1 MYRVLIAD
9 DHPLFR
15 DAISRTLSM
24 QTSSHDAV
32 RTSAPA
38 CELLEAASLSEALAL
53 IEVHADTLDLLLLD
67 LDLPDSHGLEG
78 LVRLRAEAD
87 WLPVAILSAHEERT
101 TVLEALTLGA
111 VGYLPKSTSAEAL
124 REALRRLLA
133 GEVYVPASLIRTTPR
148 LASLPSHPLCA
159 NSADTGTGV
168 NDGTSER
175 RHHASP
181 LAPTMSDT
189 DFAKHWQTLTGK
201 QRGVLQ
207 RMVLGESNKMI
218 AWQLGVAETTV
229 KTHVS
234 AILRK
239 LGVSSR
245 VQAILIASRALPAL
259 PETQRTMP
267 QPSPHE

>member
-1 MYRVLIAD
+1 MYRLLIAD

-15 DAISRTLSM
+15 DAISRTLSA
-24 QTSSHDAV
+24 QTSPLAAQKEAV
-32 RTSAPA
+32 LA
-38 CELLEAASLSEALAL
+38 CELLEAASLGEALTM
-53 IEVHADTLDLLLLD
+53 IEANADTLDLVLLD

-78 LVRLRAEAD
+78 LTRLRAEVD
-87 WLPVAILSAHEERT
+87 WLPVAILSAHEERA

-111 VGYLPKSTSAEAL
+111 VGYLSKSTSAEAL
-124 REALRRLLA
+124 REALTRMLA
-133 GEVYVPASLIRTTPR
+133 GEIHVPASLMRTSMPR
-148 LASLPSHPLCA
+148 PPMRDDAADSASRS
-159 NSADTGTGV
+159 
-168 NDGTSER
+168 
-175 RHHASP
+175 ASP
-181 LAPTMSDT
+181 PLIPAMSDT
-189 DFAKHWQTLTGK
+189 DFLVHWQALTGK

-245 VQAILIASRALPAL
+245 VQAILLASRGLAMASSLSQP
-259 PETQRTMP
+259 PST
-267 QPSPHE
+267 QPSSTQPSSTHST

>member
-15 DAISRTLSM
+15 DAISRTLSA
-24 QTSSHDAV
+24 QTSPLAAQKEAV
-32 RTSAPA
+32 LA
-38 CELLEAASLSEALAL
+38 CELLEAASLGEALAV
-53 IEVHADTLDLLLLD
+53 IEANADTLDLVLLD
-67 LDLPDSHGLEG
+67 LDLPDSHGLDG
-78 LVRLRAEAD
+78 LTRLRAEAD
-87 WLPVAILSAHEERT
+87 WLPVAILSAHEERA

-111 VGYLPKSTSAEAL
+111 VGYLSKSTSAEAL
-124 REALRRLLA
+124 REALTRMLA
-133 GEVYVPASLIRTTPR
+133 GEIHVPASLMRTSMPR
-148 LASLPSHPLCA
+148 PPMRDDAADSASRS
-159 NSADTGTGV
+159 
-168 NDGTSER
+168 
-175 RHHASP
+175 ASP
-181 LAPTMSDT
+181 RPTSPPLIPAMSDT
-189 DFAKHWQTLTGK
+189 DFLVHWQALTGK

-245 VQAILIASRALPAL
+245 VQAILIASRALGSAP
-259 PETQRTMP
+259 PSPSSSCKTP
-267 QPSPHE
+267 QPTPHE